1 MAADDPRD
9 VALQAER
16 AQSAEIFTTAEPLPS
31 FGAPPDQVGLR
42 PEPRAATAAE
52 AVRAAA
58 AAAREGRRA
67 AVVLAKGELVG
78 ALDAIREAAAT
89 RAPIVVHVV
98 TAPGGAGHDE
108 LAPALEV
115 GAGVLVAWSAQDTI
129 DLALAA
135 RRAAEDSETPFLI
148 FADGGGPVMSLPG
161 AGLVAQFLGQARR
174 PADAAQG
181 DVARKRAERGFAS
194 RVPFALGSALRA
206 LGELTGRH
214 LAPVERYETA
224 HADEVVVAMG
234 QAYAAA
240 HAAAEAMRREGRRVG
255 VVGVRALRPF
265 FGAEAVKAIARA
277 RAVAVIEP
285 LDVALAPSGP
295 LAACLKAAF
304 ADAITWAPGFPG
316 VGGIPPIVSAVFATL
331 GDGVGEREVRD
342 VVAELAA
349 GDRAR
354 RLLVFGS
361 DA

>member
-1 MAADDPRD
+1 MAADDPRE

-16 AQSAEIFTTAEPLPS
+16 AVNAEIFSTEH
-31 FGAPPDQVGLR
+31 GATG
-42 PEPRAATAAE
+42 AE
-52 AVRAAA
+52 AVLAAA

-67 AVVLAKGELVG
+67 AVVLVKGELVG
-78 ALDAIREAAAT
+78 ALHALHVAARS
-89 RAPIVVHVV
+89 RAPIVVHVLG
-98 TAPGGAGHDE
+98 TAGGAGHDE

-115 GAGVLVAWSAQDTI
+115 GAGVIVTWSAQDAI

-148 FADGGGPVMSLPG
+148 FADGSGPVMSLPG
-161 AGLVAQFLGQARR
+161 AGLVAQFLGPARR
-174 PADAAQG
+174 PVTMGDTPMPADAAQ

-194 RVPFALGSALRA
+194 RVPFALGSAMRA

-214 LAPVERYETA
+214 LLPVERYETA
-224 HADEVVVAMG
+224 HADEVVVAVG
-234 QAYAAA
+234 QAVLAAQAAA
-240 HAAAEAMRREGRRVG
+240 DAMRREGRKVG

-265 FGAEAVKAIARA
+265 FGAEAIKAIARA

-295 LAACLKAAF
+295 VATCLKAAF
-304 ADAITWAPGFPG
+304 ADALTWAPGFPG
-316 VGGIPPIVSAVFATL
+316 VGGIPPIVSAVFATIES
-331 GDGVGEREVRD
+331 GVTEHEVRE

-354 RLLVFGS
+354 RLMVFGS
-361 DA
+361 DT